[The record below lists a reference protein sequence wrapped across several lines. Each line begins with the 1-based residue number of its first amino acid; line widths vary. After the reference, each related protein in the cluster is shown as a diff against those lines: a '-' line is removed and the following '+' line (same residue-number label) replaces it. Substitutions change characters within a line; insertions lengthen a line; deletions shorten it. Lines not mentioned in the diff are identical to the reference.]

1 MLPIYSIHR
10 SPHSRFLLR
19 YIFFFVSK
27 VHGIIELFVI
37 LVYPLMKRY
46 DGQRGKAKWLK
57 WFFYIYYPAHLVV
70 IGIIR
75 IIMYGD
81 TPILF

>member
-1 MLPIYSIHR
+1 M
-10 SPHSRFLLR
+10 
-19 YIFFFVSK
+19 
-27 VHGIIELFVI
+27 FVI